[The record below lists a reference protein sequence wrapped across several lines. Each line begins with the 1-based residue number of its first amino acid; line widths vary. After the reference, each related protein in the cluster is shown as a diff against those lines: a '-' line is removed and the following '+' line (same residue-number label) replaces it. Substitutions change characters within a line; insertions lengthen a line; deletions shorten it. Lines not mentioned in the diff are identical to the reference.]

1 MSATLLVWISLT
13 LTTQPP
19 ALAASGTPHVGQ
31 FPDTPFRPV
40 AFGDAHFYGS
50 TGSVALNH
58 PVVGLAAAP
67 DNKGYW
73 LVASDGGVFSFGDA
87 HFYGSTGSVALNH
100 PVVAMAA
107 APDNKGYWLVVAGG
121 DVFGFDD
128 AHLYGTTASSQAL
141 VGMAATP
148 DGKGYWLVASDGGVF
163 SFGDAHFHGSM
174 GGQKLTNPVAAI
186 ASTSDGGGSRWV
198 PDDTETVAALLAA
211 RPHNDAGA
219 EV

>member
-58 PVVGLAAAP
+58 PVVGL
-67 DNKGYW
+67 
-73 LVASDGGVFSFGDA
+73 
-87 HFYGSTGSVALNH
+87 
-100 PVVAMAA
+100 AA

>member
-87 HFYGSTGSVALNH
+87 HFYGS
-100 PVVAMAA
+100 
-107 APDNKGYWLVVAGG
+107 
-121 DVFGFDD
+121 
-128 AHLYGTTASSQAL
+128 
-141 VGMAATP
+141 
-148 DGKGYWLVASDGGVF
+148 
-163 SFGDAHFHGSM
+163 M